1 MENEI
6 RQIQLKCL
14 EILRVVDKICRENQ
28 IAYSLCGGSVVGA
41 YLYGSCL
48 AWDDD
53 IDLMMTRENYE
64 RFIQCAIDLLPKKYL
79 MQNYAVGDEFT
90 TSFTKIIDK
99 TTTLVQQDG
108 TVSGVFLDIT
118 VYDKIPIKKQKQLF
132 FKWKLLQVKLS
143 GWRKVRRWKDL
154 IENMIVLFSYKSRRK
169 NLLQFQKEVE
179 KLGKRRDDYAYAE
192 LFGAYCNTKLY
203 PANIFE
209 NYSGIKFEDGSYM
222 IVRDYVAYLENR
234 YERTNFYVSD
244 EEKVAPHYK
253 YVNFDLPYEE
263 YEKR

>member
-1 MENEI
+1 MESEV

-14 EILRVVDKICRENQ
+14 EILRVVDRICRENQ
-28 IAYSLCGGSVVGA
+28 IDYSLCGGSVVGA
-41 YLYGSCL
+41 YLYGGCL

-64 RFIQCAIDLLPKKYL
+64 RFIPCAIDLLPKKYL
-79 MQNYAVGDEFT
+79 MQNYVVGDEFT

-99 TTTLVQQDG
+99 NTTLVQQDG

-143 GWRKVRRWKDL
+143 GWRKVNRWKDI
-154 IENMIVLFSYKSRRK
+154 IENIIVLFSNKSRRK
-169 NLLQFQKEVE
+169 NLLRFQKEVE
-179 KLGKRRDDYAYAE
+179 RVGEKCDNYAYAE

-209 NYSGIKFEDGSYM
+209 NYAEIDFEDGSYM
-222 IVRDYVAYLENR
+222 IVRDYVTYLENR
-234 YERTNFYVSD
+234 YERTNFYISD
-244 EEKVAPHYK
+244 EEKVAPHYQ

-263 YEKR
+263 YKTR